1 MSLLNIILFALT
13 AYVMGFLAAIPIGA
27 TQIEIAK
34 RFING
39 YTFSAIMI
47 VAGAVISDFTYGVI
61 ALFGIAPF
69 LQNPQSIAMFSVINS
84 IVLIILGIFTIRQS
98 STKSGEKQLS
108 KDILPKKHLAFI
120 TGFLLA
126 VTNPLMIYWWLLG
139 SHFLGSVYRIQRY
152 DTSIIFLLLISGT
165 LGIGSYPM
173 TMLFGL
179 HKTKR
184 FFSEAGIRKT
194 TFIFGLALFG
204 LAAYFLYQS
213 LSYFIKPNP

>member
-1 MSLLNIILFALT
+1 
-13 AYVMGFLAAIPIGA
+13 MGFLAAIPVGA

-34 RFING
+34 RLING
-39 YTFSAIMI
+39 YTFSAMMI

-69 LQNPQSIAMFSVINS
+69 LQSPQSIAIFSIINS
-84 IVLIILGIFTIRQS
+84 IILIVLGIITLQQS
-98 STKSGEKQLS
+98 GTKLNLNLNS
-108 KDILPKKHLAFI
+108 KEVLPKKNVAFI

-139 SHFLGSVYRIQRY
+139 SHILGSVYSIDRY
-152 DTSIIFLLLISGT
+152 NTFTIFLLLVSGT
-165 LGIGSYPM
+165 LGISSYPM
-173 TMLFGL
+173 TVLFGI
-179 HKTKR
+179 HMTKR
-184 FFSEAGIRKT
+184 LFSEESIRKT

-213 LSYFIKPNP
+213 LSYFMNLN